1 MTDISAKPTNKR
13 NEIMQTAKEIMTT
26 PVVTIAASASVA
38 EAMQLMSEKHLRGLM
53 VEPSSPGDSYGIVTD
68 SDIVYKVAAIGKNPD
83 AVKIGEVM
91 TKPCVEVDPDMT
103 VQEVCQILSRNHLHR
118 APVVKDK
125 LLGVITVTDILRET
139 MWWQG

>member
-1 MTDISAKPTNKR
+1 
-13 NEIMQTAKEIMTT
+13 MTT

-38 EAMQLMSEKHLRGLM
+38 EAMQLMSDKHLRGLM